1 MLLSYNSNVGSTDLA
16 AVLRIALGIESYLL
30 ALFQRLETI
39 SVDCGKVYEYFLA
52 VSIVGDE
59 TITLLSI
66 EPLNCCLLY
75 TSDAAAEL

>member
-39 SVDCGKVYEYFLA
+39 SIDCGKVYEYFLA

-59 TITLLSI
+59 TITLLALNHLTV
-66 EPLNCCLLY
+66 PLFILVPP
-75 TSDAAAEL
+75 